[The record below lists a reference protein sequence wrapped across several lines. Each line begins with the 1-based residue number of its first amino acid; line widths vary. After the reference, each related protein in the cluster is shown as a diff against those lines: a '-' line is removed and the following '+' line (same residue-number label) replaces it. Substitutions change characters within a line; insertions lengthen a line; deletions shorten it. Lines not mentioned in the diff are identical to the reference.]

1 MDTEVRTQREQVVSM
16 IRMLQAMLVEIREA
30 FVHQQERLLNQVG
43 SDRNDIAEEAAF
55 TAAEADELMIGRLWR
70 DREPLIGYQDVLRH
84 LKLMAGDMVGIAELL
99 LRQIRDKISF
109 SDKMME
115 QVNLLLGR
123 QEMLLHSVAGM
134 VSAAE
139 TTRSREISRICS
151 WLGQHCL
158 LFATQHESR
167 LVEGLCMPASA
178 PLFLSILDRMQTL
191 VHHEL
196 ELIRLLAVWIDSG
209 TSGRGVG
216 TNQ

>member
-1 MDTEVRTQREQVVSM
+1 MDAEVRTQREQVVSI

-30 FVHQQERLLNQVG
+30 FVRQQVHLLNKVG
-43 SDRNDIAEEAAF
+43 SERKDIAEETAF
-55 TAAEADELMIGRLWR
+55 TAAEADELMVGRLWR
-70 DREPLIGYQDVLRH
+70 DREPIIEYQDILRH
-84 LKLMAGDMVGIAELL
+84 LKLLAGDLEGIAEVLR
-99 LRQIRDKISF
+99 RQIGDRIPF

-123 QEMLLHSVAGM
+123 QEMLLHSIAGM
-134 VSAAE
+134 VSTGE

-167 LVEGLCMPASA
+167 LVEGLLSASA

-196 ELIRLLAVWIDSG
+196 ELIRLLEAWIESK
-209 TSGRGVG
+209 TSGRSMV
-216 TNQ
+216 NYS